1 MLIKEHEAILEAL
14 KEKNKERVA
23 EAMRSH
29 IRNQAEVVKN
39 IIREQE

>member
-1 MLIKEHEAILEAL
+1 MLVKEHKTILAAL

-23 EAMRSH
+23 DAMRCH

-39 IIREQE
+39 IIREQG